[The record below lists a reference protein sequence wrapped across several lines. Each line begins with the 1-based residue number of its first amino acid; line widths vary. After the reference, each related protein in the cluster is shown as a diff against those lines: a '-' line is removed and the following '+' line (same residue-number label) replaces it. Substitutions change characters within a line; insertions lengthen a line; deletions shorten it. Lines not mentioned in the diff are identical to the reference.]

1 MDCSGDT
8 PAVKPTV
15 DPAPPRTPWRL
26 DFPLVVVHTALAL
39 RDGHPLYL
47 AAKSGGEDAALALSQ
62 DLLSASATASLL
74 RLCEAGGV
82 ILLPV
87 TALEMTGFNAIPD
100 AMAQVLGRELGWPV
114 SSGLIVQNNR
124 VGHTRAPS
132 FNRLV
137 TPAAFEGE
145 VTQGGRYILVD
156 DHVGLGGTLAN
167 LKGHIETN
175 GGLVVAMTTI
185 TESRDA
191 RHIALRPDTLA
202 MIKEKHGEALENLWR
217 DNFGHGLECLTELEG
232 RILCREQTVDTIR
245 GRLAQAAIE
254 AHGRG
259 LEPAIRIAD

>member
-1 MDCSGDT
+1 MESIGFE
-8 PAVKPTV
+8 PVERQIANV
-15 DPAPPRTPWRL
+15 APPRTPWRL
-26 DFPLVVVHTALAL
+26 DFPPVVVHTALAL
-39 RDGHPLYL
+39 RDGHPLYT

-62 DLLSASATASLL
+62 DLLSASATASLRQL
-74 RLCEAGGV
+74 PEADGAT
-82 ILLPV
+82 LLPI

-145 VTQGGRYILVD
+145 VTNGERYVLVD

-167 LKGHIETN
+167 LRGHIETN

-191 RHIALRPDTLA
+191 RHIALRPETLV
-202 MIKEKHGEALENLWR
+202 MIREKHGEALENLWQ
-217 DNFGHGLECLTELEG
+217 DSFGHGLECLTELEG